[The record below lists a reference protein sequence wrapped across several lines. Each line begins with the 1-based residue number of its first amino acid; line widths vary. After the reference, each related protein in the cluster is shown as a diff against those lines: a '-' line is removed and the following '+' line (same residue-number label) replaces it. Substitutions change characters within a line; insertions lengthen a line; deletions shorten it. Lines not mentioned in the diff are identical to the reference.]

1 MYKLR
6 IRFETDGDCYH
17 GCSTVNADKPE
28 VNIYY
33 NSRGLAVIKLRM
45 FYSILTKTIGTS
57 KEYVFDKID
66 TIKNFKEY
74 LDLIMDKFDTFN
86 IHFELGNIDLEME
99 LIKVNPEVITGGG
112 TIFNEENP
120 ILVLYPTNNF
130 INEYNWDSVR
140 ECPNIDEEEINNE
153 IVEG

>member
-1 MYKLR
+1 
-6 IRFETDGDCYH
+6 
-17 GCSTVNADKPE
+17 
-28 VNIYY
+28 
-33 NSRGLAVIKLRM
+33 M

-57 KEYVFDKID
+57 KTYIFDKID

-86 IHFELGNIDLEME
+86 IHFELGNIDLEIE
-99 LIKVNPEVITGGG
+99 LIKVNLEDIAGGG

-130 INEYNWDSVR
+130 INEYNWDSIR
-140 ECPNIDEEEINNE
+140 ECPSITEEEIINE